1 MEASKLEPVWSASGS
16 WVAGTAGP
24 CCPDS
29 KLASGAEL
37 AAVAGADI
45 AGRCYLRGEQPNVLA
60 IFLSIFDAKQSVPFD
75 THL

>member
-1 MEASKLEPVWSASGS
+1 VWSASES
-16 WVAGTAGP
+16 WVAGTVGP

-45 AGRCYLRGEQPNVLA
+45 AGRCYLRG
-60 IFLSIFDAKQSVPFD
+60 KQHSFF
-75 THL
+75 